1 MRLDILGMLI
11 LLIFLLCGTCAQET
25 DDAQVKER
33 YESED
38 MSGAGVDDASN
49 EEGGDGGA
57 ESRYEMEELDK
68 DDARNTSM
76 EGDTKSVILI
86 NPSRLYDRVK
96 ELHDMLAHHRLY
108 YDLLSRQDFHV
119 IVDEVTRL
127 PQYFSDLPFH
137 DATLAPDSREAQ
149 PFDSYYVKEKDKV
162 PVNPSLFKSVYK
174 LHQQLSQAEPLVHNA
189 ASALQ
194 EVIPQYHL
202 DEDAAMDMIHEL
214 LPQPGV
220 QMEVADFEPLTIPP
234 SNSSSSPSV
243 NPHSSEH
250 RIDTS
255 TSSQSSIPVT
265 NSPITNPQATPM
277 PIESTVSISPFG
289 VPNGDEKPV
298 ETIVSSGPSVNR
310 NEIIHEISE
319 SLSNQINMTQNKTDL
334 PSGNVAS
341 DSKPLNPTSSQIRGN
356 SGMKDIQEISPS
368 TFWWR
373 PPFGNIP
380 VGLLP
385 LHNNRTQSTSDAT
398 TQRPL
403 PITDW
408 VVNPDESEPF
418 DDDLLKTNEQTNPG
432 EEQEKLSFTQTK
444 TVNIIET
451 SPLHLGNYF
460 SLRHPPQGGF
470 LVPVDEDFTPEPSST
485 GFALHNVPTLND
497 MSSEYGQ
504 QISLIRTPTLSVQ
517 LQETPSE
524 PLEVQPLL
532 TVKDSLFHPSLFSM
546 HAPVGTIQS
555 PQITE
560 VSNSHQQSQT
570 VSSLFSRPEE
580 FSTMFSFLSPSTS
593 STANLISVGSEPSI
607 HPSLLS
613 SLPLLSKPQED
624 IIDKLNSIPSHGSL
638 YHDLETPVMDKKIEN
653 AKMPIELETEV
664 PTTAS
669 LSVPTH
675 LSQDSNHP
683 FLSRVSA
690 MQDSQSPL
698 SLDEQDLKSQ
708 SSSVWQMHEQKDSG
722 NGTSLSQSALEM
734 ILSMHQSLT
743 TQSPSETPLSNK
755 GHIGM
760 NFSKKWT
767 NLSSIHQDFDISSQ
781 ADTEAPWMYQGLA
794 SFSQG
799 TLEEDSPQMYSSTER
814 LQPGQ
819 RPPSFASHYQNASS
833 SADSDVSA
841 ESHYD
846 ISVSIVSRNK
856 DNSNEDSDQG
866 APTINNHAELFST
879 IPAYVTTETQNEDIH
894 LGSHPQQIIDSDYYT
909 YDDYYYYDNYN
920 YYDYPAYQAQAPIR
934 GRAEN
939 SPPNI
944 EVSLDISKIP
954 GAVLVSTEG
963 QEVQESVP
971 EAASR
976 STLRPP
982 PRRPALRPRPRPD
995 ANNSIR
1001 QSIGNNLR
1009 PRPNR
1014 PFFRPIPSRTSSNNP
1029 LGFPRRPTTT
1039 TPPPPQAIDRLSL
1052 LMSQGG
1058 TTVPPITSTTRSG
1071 PTRQQLQDALQLLVA
1086 LQENFNEESTSRP
1099 PATQS
1104 PVSASIINLPNP
1116 QSSGTGFQVSL
1127 SQRVSGQNQQF
1138 EASVG
1143 EPVYPPAPPPLPGP
1157 PGPIPV
1163 PSGVLTGAPNPGI
1176 TNRPGAPAPNPYPG
1190 YRPGSFS
1197 PFTHGYQ
1204 GYPSSQ
1210 YPYPPNQYPYYPP
1223 YPPYPYPY
1231 PYPPS
1236 NNGCRGGGAST
1247 STSTGPGSAAAA
1259 AAAGGGCGGGST
1271 STSTSVGQSAG
1282 AVPGSVSVGGGG
1294 GAPANPSPP
1303 AAPQQSVV
1311 SAPAP
1316 PPRDPAPPA
1325 PSSTRAPPFS
1335 ISFGTGST
1343 TTEAPA
1349 VSQEEYNHVISAL
1362 HTLMSY
1368 LNRTTTQSRDEA
1380 PAPPAPP
1387 PPPSQVVALPA
1398 PNILYYPVPTSRPRT
1413 TTSRPIARPFLHH
1426 LDILLA
1432 RPAGPRPPAPP
1443 PRVPGVSLPQNLPY
1457 GGHIG
1462 QGQHGQLEAVRP
1474 CTAC

>member
-1368 LNRTTTQSRDEA
+1368 LNRTTTQSRATTAA
-1380 PAPPAPP
+1380 PSPFSVSVDVYVPILSELLSGGSTTPSPAAAVT
-1387 PPPSQVVALPA
+1387 Q
-1398 PNILYYPVPTSRPRT
+1398 PVLVFRPQ
-1413 TTSRPIARPFLHH
+1413 
-1426 LDILLA
+1426 
-1432 RPAGPRPPAPP
+1432 PRPGPLGAG
-1443 PRVPGVSLPQNLPY
+1443 GVSRRP
-1457 GGHIG
+1457 
-1462 QGQHGQLEAVRP
+1462 QGQTIQELIQQGY
-1474 CTAC
+1474 TSG

>member
-174 LHQQLSQAEPLVHNA
+174 LHQQLSQAEPLVHSA

-220 QMEVADFEPLTIPP
+220 QMEVADLGPLTTPP
-234 SNSSSSPSV
+234 TNSSSSLSV

-250 RIDTS
+250 RNDTS

-289 VPNGDEKPV
+289 VPIGDEKPV
-298 ETIVSSGPSVNR
+298 ETIASSGSSVNR

-334 PSGNVAS
+334 PSGNAS

-460 SLRHPPQGGF
+460 SLRHPPQRGF
-470 LVPVDEDFTPEPSST
+470 LVPVDEDFTPKPSST

-524 PLEVQPLL
+524 PLKVQPLL

-546 HAPVGTIQS
+546 HAPV
-555 PQITE
+555 
-560 VSNSHQQSQT
+560 
-570 VSSLFSRPEE
+570 
-580 FSTMFSFLSPSTS
+580 
-593 STANLISVGSEPSI
+593 
-607 HPSLLS
+607 
-613 SLPLLSKPQED
+613 
-624 IIDKLNSIPSHGSL
+624 
-638 YHDLETPVMDKKIEN
+638 
-653 AKMPIELETEV
+653 
-664 PTTAS
+664 
-669 LSVPTH
+669 
-675 LSQDSNHP
+675 
-683 FLSRVSA
+683 
-690 MQDSQSPL
+690 
-698 SLDEQDLKSQ
+698 
-708 SSSVWQMHEQKDSG
+708 
-722 NGTSLSQSALEM
+722 
-734 ILSMHQSLT
+734 
-743 TQSPSETPLSNK
+743 
-755 GHIGM
+755 
-760 NFSKKWT
+760 
-767 NLSSIHQDFDISSQ
+767 
-781 ADTEAPWMYQGLA
+781 
-794 SFSQG
+794 
-799 TLEEDSPQMYSSTER
+799 
-814 LQPGQ
+814 
-819 RPPSFASHYQNASS
+819 
-833 SADSDVSA
+833 
-841 ESHYD
+841 
-846 ISVSIVSRNK
+846 
-856 DNSNEDSDQG
+856 
-866 APTINNHAELFST
+866 
-879 IPAYVTTETQNEDIH
+879 
-894 LGSHPQQIIDSDYYT
+894 
-909 YDDYYYYDNYN
+909 
-920 YYDYPAYQAQAPIR
+920 AYQAQAPIR

-1197 PFTHGYQ
+1197 PFTHGY
-1204 GYPSSQ
+1204 P
-1210 YPYPPNQYPYYPP
+1210 
-1223 YPPYPYPY
+1223 
-1231 PYPPS
+1231 
-1236 NNGCRGGGAST
+1236 
-1247 STSTGPGSAAAA
+1247 
-1259 AAAGGGCGGGST
+1259 
-1271 STSTSVGQSAG
+1271 VGQSAG
-1282 AVPGSVSVGGGG
+1282 AAPGSVSVGGGG

-1368 LNRTTTQSRDEA
+1368 LNRTTTQSRGRGT
-1380 PAPPAPP
+1380 PG
-1387 PPPSQVVALPA
+1387 

-1443 PRVPGVSLPQNLPY
+1443 PRAPGVSLPQNLPY

-1474 CTAC
+1474 STTAAPSPFSVSVDVYVPILSELLSGGSTTPSPAAAVTQPVLVFRPQPRPGPLGAGGVSRRPQGQTIQELIQQATTTTPRPRRGGIAGLLQNIFRRNSETTTTPRTVPPKTFTSSPTLRPCQALGPSNNSRARIRIRRPRHPVLSAAVGNGSIYFRL

>member
-1 MRLDILGMLI
+1 MRLGILGMLT
-11 LLIFLLCGTCAQET
+11 LAIFLLCSTCAQET
-25 DDAQVKER
+25 DDAQAKER
-33 YESED
+33 FESENS
-38 MSGAGVDDASN
+38 MPGAGVEDASDK
-49 EEGGDGGA
+49 DGGTR
-57 ESRYEMEELDK
+57 SHYEIEETDK
-68 DDARNTSM
+68 DETRNSSM
-76 EGDTKSVILI
+76 NSDTESVILI
-86 NPSRLYDRVK
+86 NPSRLYNRVK
-96 ELHDMLAHHRLY
+96 ELYDMLAHHRLY

-127 PQYFSDLPFH
+127 PQYFSDLAFQ
-137 DATLAPDSREAQ
+137 DAALAPDSREAQ
-149 PFDSYYVKEKDKV
+149 PFDSDYVKAKVKV

-174 LHQQLSQAEPLVHNA
+174 LHQQLSQVEPLVHNA

-202 DEDAAMDMIHEL
+202 DEAAAMDMIHEL
-214 LPQPGV
+214 LPELGV
-220 QMEVADFEPLTIPP
+220 QMEEVGNLVPLTTPP
-234 SNSSSSPSV
+234 TSISSSLSV
-243 NPHSSEH
+243 NSHSSEH
-250 RIDTS
+250 HIPTS
-255 TSSQSSIPVT
+255 TSSQSSF
-265 NSPITNPQATPM
+265 PITKSPMANPQATPM
-277 PIESTVSISPFG
+277 PMESTDSILPFV
-289 VPNGDEKPV
+289 VPNV
-298 ETIVSSGPSVNR
+298 NETIGNTVLSLNR
-310 NEIIHEISE
+310 SEAMHEISQI
-319 SLSNQINMTQNKTDL
+319 LSNQTNMTQNKTDDS
-334 PSGNVAS
+334 SGNAAS
-341 DSKPLNPTSSQIRGN
+341 YSKQSSNATNYQIRGN
-356 SGMKDIQEISPS
+356 SGIKVIQEINPS
-368 TFWWR
+368 MFWWR

-418 DDDLLKTNEQTNPG
+418 DDDLLKTKEKSNAG
-432 EEQEKLSFTQTK
+432 EEQEDLPFTQTK

-451 SPLHLGNYF
+451 SPLYLGNYF
-460 SLRHPPQGGF
+460 SLRQPPQGGF
-470 LVPVDEDFTPEPSST
+470 LIPADEDFTPEPSST
-485 GFALHNVPTLND
+485 GFELHKVPGLNG
-497 MSSEYGQ
+497 MSLDHGQ
-504 QISLIRTPTLSVQ
+504 QISLVRTPTLSVQ
-517 LQETPSE
+517 LQETQLE
-524 PLEVQPLL
+524 PLKVKPLL

-546 HAPVGTIQS
+546 HAPVGMIQAS
-555 PQITE
+555 QIAE
-560 VSNSHQQSQT
+560 VSNSHQPQT
-570 VSSLFSRPEE
+570 F
-580 FSTMFSFLSPSTS
+580 
-593 STANLISVGSEPSI
+593 
-607 HPSLLS
+607 SLLS
-613 SLPLLSKPQED
+613 SHPEAFS
-624 IIDKLNSIPSHGSL
+624 NMFS
-638 YHDLETPVMDKKIEN
+638 PVMDKKTED
-653 AKMPIELETEV
+653 AKMPVKRETEV
-664 PTTAS
+664 PTTAPMIT
-669 LSVPTH
+669 LSVLPDEH
-675 LSQDSNHP
+675 FPVPIRLSQDSNQP
-683 FLSRVSA
+683 FLSRVPD
-690 MQDSQSPL
+690 MQNFQSPL
-698 SLDEQDLKSQ
+698 SLAEQDLRSQ
-708 SSSVWQMHEQKDSG
+708 SSSVWQMHEQKDTG
-722 NGTSLSQSALEM
+722 NGTSLTQSALE
-734 ILSMHQSLT
+734 IIHSMHQSLT
-743 TQSPSETPLSNK
+743 TQSPSKTPLSNK

-760 NFSKKWT
+760 MNFLKEWT
-767 NLSSIHQDFDISSQ
+767 NLSIIHQDSDIPSQ
-781 ADTEAPWMYQGLA
+781 ADTEVPSIHQGLS
-794 SFSQG
+794 SFSLI
-799 TLEEDSPQMYSSTER
+799 TPEEDSPETYSSTER

-819 RPPSFASHYQNASS
+819 RPPASASLNQTHFGENAPS
-833 SADSDVSA
+833 SADSGVSA
-841 ESHYD
+841 DSHYD
-846 ISVSIVSRNK
+846 NF
-856 DNSNEDSDQG
+856 NEDTDQ
-866 APTINNHAELFST
+866 ATPSINNHAEIFSI
-879 IPAYVTTETQNEDIH
+879 IPVDVTTTSKPQSVGIH
-894 LGSHPQQIIDSDYYT
+894 LSSHPQQVTASDYYT

-920 YYDYPAYQAQAPIR
+920 YYDYQAYQEQATIR

-939 SPPNI
+939 SPPGI
-944 EVSLDISKIP
+944 EISLDISKIP
-954 GAVLVSTEG
+954 GAVPVSTDN
-963 QEVQESVP
+963 QDVQESVP

-982 PRRPALRPRPRPD
+982 PRQPALRPRPRPEV
-995 ANNSIR
+995 NSIR
-1001 QSIGNNLR
+1001 QSIGNSLR

-1014 PFFRPIPSRTSSNNP
+1014 PFFRPIPSITNSNNP

-1058 TTVPPITSTTRSG
+1058 TTVPPITTTRRV

-1086 LQENFNEESTSRP
+1086 LQENFNEEPTSRP
-1099 PATQS
+1099 PITQS

-1116 QSSGTGFQVSL
+1116 QNSGTGFQVSL

-1157 PGPIPV
+1157 PGPIPI
-1163 PSGVLTGAPNPGI
+1163 PSGVLTGAPYSGI
-1176 TNRPGAPAPNPYPG
+1176 TNRPGAPVPNPYPG

-1197 PFTHGYQ
+1197 PFTQ
-1204 GYPSSQ
+1204 GYPGYPSQ

-1231 PYPPS
+1231 PQS

-1282 AVPGSVSVGGGG
+1282 AAPGSVSVGGG
-1294 GAPANPSPP
+1294 APTNPSP
-1303 AAPQQSVV
+1303 ATAPQQSVV

-1325 PSSTRAPPFS
+1325 PSSTRPPPFS

-1349 VSQEEYNHVISAL
+1349 VSQEEYSSVVSAL

-1368 LNRTTTQSRDEA
+1368 LNRTNTQSRDEV

-1387 PPPSQVVALPA
+1387 PPPRQVVALPA
-1398 PNILYYPVPTSRPRT
+1398 PNILYYPVPASRPRT

-1443 PRVPGVSLPQNLPY
+1443 PRPPGVSLPQSLPY

-1474 CTAC
+1474 CAAC